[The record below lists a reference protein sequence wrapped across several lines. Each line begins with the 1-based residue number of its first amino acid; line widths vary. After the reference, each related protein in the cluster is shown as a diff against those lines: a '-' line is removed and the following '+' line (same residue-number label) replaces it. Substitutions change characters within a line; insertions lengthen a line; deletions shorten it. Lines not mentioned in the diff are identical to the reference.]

1 MLQHKMLFKTFTDDI
16 MNPCRAEMKKSTVA
30 KCLGIHGRNPYSNW
44 LKTSTGLI
52 TAVHMYVCLNH
63 STYMFQ
69 PETSKRQ
76 KKPCRGLEISMP
88 KSQTQGSSTNHT
100 ASSLLTTWG
109 AVLGNPGTILVKAM
123 PEGKRDLGSELLWSP
138 PQKDCFKMSW
148 VKNWGAV
155 VHKGFYFRTR
165 CLQAS
170 VNLTCMPTCGKS
182 STNIYIYIHANLAF
196 INSVAVILH
205 LPLISVLAV
214 FSPRLLVADR
224 SVRQEWRYCNNNMLP
239 LPVNTRQYLIKG
251 WKNKTSG
258 ANVVQLQSYNLLH
271 NVCCF
276 FKFLFYLNIS

>member
-1 MLQHKMLFKTFTDDI
+1 
-16 MNPCRAEMKKSTVA
+16 
-30 KCLGIHGRNPYSNW
+30 
-44 LKTSTGLI
+44 
-52 TAVHMYVCLNH
+52 
-63 STYMFQ
+63 MFQ

-88 KSQTQGSSTNHT
+88 KSQTRGSSTNHT

-165 CLQAS
+165 CLQS
-170 VNLTCMPTCGKS
+170 CQFNLHAYMWKIIHKYIY
-182 STNIYIYIHANLAF
+182 IYIYIHANPAF
-196 INSVAVILH
+196 IPSVAVILH
-205 LPLISVLAV
+205 LPLISVLAF
-214 FSPRLLVADR
+214 FSPRLLVAER

-251 WKNKTSG
+251 WKNRKPVERMWYSYKVTTSYIMY
-258 ANVVQLQSYNLLH
+258 VVFSSF
-271 NVCCF
+271 CF
-276 FKFLFYLNIS
+276 I

>member
-1 MLQHKMLFKTFTDDI
+1 
-16 MNPCRAEMKKSTVA
+16 
-30 KCLGIHGRNPYSNW
+30 
-44 LKTSTGLI
+44 
-52 TAVHMYVCLNH
+52 
-63 STYMFQ
+63 MFQ

-88 KSQTQGSSTNHT
+88 KSQTRGSSTNHT

-182 STNIYIYIHANLAF
+182 STNIYIHTCKPCIYQLCCCHSSPAAYF
-196 INSVAVILH
+196 CVGGF
-205 LPLISVLAV
+205 LPTA
-214 FSPRLLVADR
+214 ACG
-224 SVRQEWRYCNNNMLP
+224 RQEC
-239 LPVNTRQYLIKG
+239 
-251 WKNKTSG
+251 
-258 ANVVQLQSYNLLH
+258 
-271 NVCCF
+271 
-276 FKFLFYLNIS
+276 